1 MREIE
6 SAAPE
11 TTVPDG
17 LGWTQL
23 LSEAAVLGIVS
34 LLLLLVATLTPNQRS
49 DAGFVFF
56 LILALHAFGVGRFW
70 IRAEAFLAFEC
81 RACTESFHGFPD
93 RIPRPYRQ
101 HCAQCE
107 ASL

>member
-6 SAAPE
+6 SANPE
-11 TTVPDG
+11 AGIPDG

-34 LLLLLVATLTPNQRS
+34 LLLLVVATLTPNQRS

-56 LILALHAFGVGRFW
+56 LVLALHGWGVGRFW

-81 RACTESFHGFPD
+81 PRCMESFHGFPD
-93 RIPRPYRQ
+93 RIPRLYRQ

-107 ASL
+107 ARL